1 MMLAIV
7 NRAAGGGRC
16 GRQADEALARLRA
29 AGTAFEVRETA
40 APGDAG
46 RIAVEACLAGQREL
60 IAVGGDGT
68 IHEIVNGVMH
78 AGERIS
84 LGFLP
89 LGTGNSFLRDF
100 DDNFTPLVERRRR
113 ACDVLRLRHDDG
125 EIYSV
130 NLISVGFAADV
141 ATVTNRRFKSLG
153 SAGYALGVLS
163 CLARLR
169 RRAFPLR
176 ADGGDLEDNRCLFLA
191 FSNSKHTGGAM
202 RIAPDADTAS
212 GRIEFVRFGPI
223 GRLGLLRRFP
233 RIYRG
238 THVQP
243 PWGTRSAVER
253 IDFEIEEPVDL
264 MIDGEVVTLRPLA
277 LEVLPGALEVF
288 L

>member
-7 NRAAGGGRC
+7 NRTAGGGRC
-16 GRQADEALARLRA
+16 GKQADQALAKLRA
-29 AGTAFEVRETA
+29 AGTAVEVRETC

-46 RIAVEACLAGQREL
+46 RIAVEACRAGQREL

-100 DDNFTPLVERRRR
+100 DDSFTPLVDRRRR
-113 ACDVLRLRHDDG
+113 ACDVLRLRHSEG

-130 NLISVGFAADV
+130 NLVSVGFAADV
-141 ATVTNRRFKSLG
+141 ATVTNRRFKPFG
-153 SAGYALGVLS
+153 PAGYALGVLS
-163 CLARLR
+163 CLARLKR
-169 RRAFPLR
+169 RTFPLR
-176 ADGGDLEDNRCLFLA
+176 VDGGNLETDRCLFLS
-191 FSNSKHTGGAM
+191 FSNSKHTGGGM
-202 RIAPDADTAS
+202 KIAPDADTAS

-243 PWGTRSAVER
+243 PWGSRRAAER
-253 IDFEIEEPVDL
+253 IEFEIDEPIDF
-264 MIDGEVVTLRPLA
+264 MIDGEVVTVRPIA